1 MFGRGTCNEICE
13 GAGLNCKDM
22 SGVDALDRDSC
33 SELALNG
40 TYTTAVTIHGSPISW
55 SEDRKESDS
64 NRAALGWDD
73 SNSGQSACCV
83 ETNGRLWYLENK
95 DKDDTWISDCDAP
108 DWNQSNNQFCS
119 CISGKKNYGSLG
131 MD

>member
-1 MFGRGTCNEICE
+1 MFGRGTCDSICE
-13 GAGLNCKDM
+13 EAGLKCEDM

-40 TYTTAVTIHGSPISW
+40 TYTTVGSPISW
-55 SEDRKESDS
+55 SKDRKEDDG

-73 SNSGQSACCV
+73 DNSGQSACCV

-95 DKDDTWISDCDAP
+95 DKDDAWISKCDKP
-108 DWNQSNNQFCS
+108 KWNQNNNLFCS
-119 CISGKKNYGSLG
+119 CTSGKKNYGSLG
-131 MD
+131 Q